1 MNLEDIE
8 IVKKAS
14 YSEGFKEQALSKVF
28 SRGDRTVQA
37 VADELNI
44 SLHTLKN
51 WMTKAL
57 PELENKTNRKAK
69 RPGDW
74 SLEERLH
81 ALHESHGLSGDALN
95 AWCREHGLFAHQ
107 LAEWK
112 ADFCATSKP
121 MDRREEAS
129 EMRALKAENQR
140 LEREL
145 NRKEKALAEAAAL
158 LVLQKKYQALLGG
171 EVE

>member
-1 MNLEDIE
+1 M
-8 IVKKAS
+8 KKAT

-37 VADELNI
+37 VAEDLNI
-44 SLHTLKN
+44 SVHTLKN
-51 WMTKAL
+51 WMKKPL
-57 PELENKTNRKAK
+57 PESTNKIARKPK

-74 SLEERLH
+74 SPEERLI
-81 ALHESHGLSGDALN
+81 ALQESHGLSGDSLS
-95 AWCREHGLFAHQ
+95 AWCRENGVFAHQ

-112 ADFCATSKP
+112 ADFCRQAKRP
-121 MDRREEAS
+121 ERREDPAEL
-129 EMRALKAENQR
+129 RALKAENQR

-145 NRKEKALAEAAAL
+145 RRKEKALAEAAAL
-158 LVLQKKYQALLGG
+158 WVLQKKYRALLGE

>member
-1 MNLEDIE
+1 M
-8 IVKKAS
+8 KKAT

-28 SRGDRTVQA
+28 SRGNRTVQA

-51 WMTKAL
+51 WMKNPL
-57 PELENKTNRKAK
+57 PERENKTARKAK
-69 RPGDW
+69 RPQDW
-74 SLEERLH
+74 SPEERLL
-81 ALHESHGLSGDALN
+81 ALQESHGLSGDALN

-112 ADFCATSKP
+112 ADFCTSSKAT
-121 MDRREEAS
+121 DRREEAS

>member
-1 MNLEDIE
+1 MKLEDIE
-8 IVKKAS
+8 LVKKAT

-51 WMTKAL
+51 WMKK
-57 PELENKTNRKAK
+57 PVSEGNSPIPRKAK
-69 RPGDW
+69 RPQDW
-74 SLEERLH
+74 SPEERLV
-81 ALHESHGLSGDALN
+81 ALHESHGLSGEALN
-95 AWCREHGLFAHQ
+95 AWCREHGLFAHH

-112 ADFCATSKP
+112 AGFCTPSPPANGR
-121 MDRREEAS
+121 DEAS
-129 EMRALKAENQR
+129 EVRALKAENQR

-145 NRKEKALAEAAAL
+145 MRKEKALAEAAAL
-158 LVLQKKYQALLGG
+158 LVLQKKYRALLGDA
-171 EVE
+171 VE